1 MSFFKKRN
9 AQYSI
14 IFFKSAVLCQFLNKF
29 CGLES
34 LTKEIFTRRE
44 KIRIKTQLK
53 NFYQNKV
60 PMTQNMSSTSTD
72 KLDTQNVVIAK
83 HVILY
88 KCNALFTKG
97 INSILANLGHYSTT
111 KCDSPE
117 NLEDQVLQKGNIMV
131 VVQLNASGKLDL
143 QLKEFIAQHNQ
154 LKFLLVFQEN
164 CIPVDYEFLHRDGVE
179 LYFMKSS
186 HSKLISAIESLE
198 KKFYSSQKI
207 SPSVY
212 ELSAPSKE
220 KVEDPIINPFDK
232 LTQIQSK
239 VAQQL
244 CQGIKQLI
252 IAENMGI
259 APSNITVYKKLKISS
274 VAELAVLNNKQ
285 NVFYQE

>member
-1 MSFFKKRN
+1 
-9 AQYSI
+9 
-14 IFFKSAVLCQFLNKF
+14 
-29 CGLES
+29 
-34 LTKEIFTRRE
+34 
-44 KIRIKTQLK
+44 
-53 NFYQNKV
+53 
-60 PMTQNMSSTSTD
+60 
-72 KLDTQNVVIAK
+72 
-83 HVILY
+83 
-88 KCNALFTKG
+88 
-97 INSILANLGHYSTT
+97 
-111 KCDSPE
+111 
-117 NLEDQVLQKGNIMV
+117 
-131 VVQLNASGKLDL
+131 
-143 QLKEFIAQHNQ
+143 
-154 LKFLLVFQEN
+154 
-164 CIPVDYEFLHRDGVE
+164 
-179 LYFMKSS
+179 MKSS